1 MAEPFLMCITPED
14 SLVDEATRM
23 LESESVNFAQR
34 FIKDARVREEYLRR
48 SRQFVDELR
57 SSYQAGTLSGRQAA
71 QAAHQMRNELLDLM
85 RRRSS
90 DLGRAWAERLKAR
103 GSEFQVLLDKYAN
116 KKFGRA
122 FNLLAETERKAVF
135 LEVLEAAGRP
145 RPQATA
151 AARRLGSVGR
161 GLWVLSIGIAVYNIG
176 TADDKVRAAA
186 REGVVVAGGFAGGAL
201 GGAVAGLACGPGAPV
216 CVAVGAVVGGVL
228 GAILGDEAFARTAPV
243 AKRADGLGSLRINP
257 RAPAF

>member
-1 MAEPFLMCITPED
+1 MPEPFLMCITPED

-23 LESESVNFAQR
+23 IESEAVNFAQR

-57 SSYQAGTLSGRQAA
+57 SSYQSGALSARQAA

-103 GSEFQVLLDKYAN
+103 GAEFQALLDKYAKN
-116 KKFGRA
+116 KFGRA
-122 FNLLAETERKAVF
+122 FALVSEAEQKAVL

-151 AARRLGSVGR
+151 AARRLGAFGR

-176 TADDKVRAAA
+176 TAEDKVQAAA
-186 REGVVVAGGFAGGAL
+186 REGVVLAGGFAGGAL
-201 GGAVAGLACGPGAPV
+201 GGAAAGLACGPGAPV
-216 CVAVGAVVGGVL
+216 CVAVGALVGGVL
-228 GAILGDEAFARTAPV
+228 GAILGDEFFARSTAV
-243 AKRADGLGSLRINP
+243 KRVDGLGSLRINP
-257 RAPAF
+257 RAPMF